1 MASIYITRFL
11 NSAFRNYYDRNRES
25 NKQLGS
31 SVSANDLMLTAAGE
45 FIDSNMFSISIG
57 AHDTLQGVSNKFADS
72 GKMEITKNGEIYEVE
87 TGYNKK
93 DSNGS
98 IIPIVSAMSNKGVIR
113 VSRSEMEPKTAGE
126 DLSESSI
133 IKLEEYRIEDDGIYF
148 SHSTLPFTI
157 DANGKL
163 TLQDGTVDTFMYS
176 MESLKE
182 AKFDI
187 NFPQSLM
194 IDMARFEIASIAN
207 VYIRELGLEPDK
219 D

>member
-1 MASIYITRFL
+1 
-11 NSAFRNYYDRNRES
+11 
-25 NKQLGS
+25 
-31 SVSANDLMLTAAGE
+31 
-45 FIDSNMFSISIG
+45 
-57 AHDTLQGVSNKFADS
+57 
-72 GKMEITKNGEIYEVE
+72 MEITKNGEIYEVE

-219 D
+219 DETHPISVSGEMASMNNYEILKLKIKEMVAIIEEDKKGLGQKQ